1 MVSDTHEG
9 VKVVKKVVA
18 KVDLNEAVKVV
29 EDAKED
35 ATEDEFMS
43 QSLLTL

>member
-29 EDAKED
+29 EDA
-35 ATEDEFMS
+35 TEDEFMS
-43 QSLLTL
+43 QSLLKRT